1 MTPVRLEPAASWSR
15 VKHSTTEP
23 LRSMEGSRF
32 SITVNLVYLVLGMH
46 ADSLS
51 LLFGR
56 FNITVN

>member
-1 MTPVRLEPAASWSR
+1 MKPVRLELTVSRSR

-23 LRSMEGSRF
+23 LRSVEGSRF
-32 SITVNLVYLVLGMH
+32 NITVNLVYLVFGH
-46 ADSLS
+46 AGSLS